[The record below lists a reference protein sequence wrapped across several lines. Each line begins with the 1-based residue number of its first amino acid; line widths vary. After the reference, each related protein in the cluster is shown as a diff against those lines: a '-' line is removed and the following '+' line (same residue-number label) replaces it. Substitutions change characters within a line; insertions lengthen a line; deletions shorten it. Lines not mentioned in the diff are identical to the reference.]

1 MKENRPK
8 TYDVFIK
15 GERKKYLSSTAK
27 KIEKYISDTENS
39 NGEYNFKIASNI
51 SLTEARH
58 LERTLAKNRIPF
70 DTSVNEE
77 NKKDKYSKP
86 KFVRSNIALYES
98 LKNVNEYK
106 PSLIDYFFLSIMI
119 LFVIIGGIN
128 VVTVEKKADTEIH
141 RAVIRRD
148 TNKILRILEKNPNSV
163 CIRDKYGRIPLH
175 YLRSDGTL
183 EIMRI
188 LTENKSPMNEMDNN
202 GKTPIDY
209 IDRNKNRTL
218 YYMMI
223 KNGAIP
229 RGDFKKNGLET

>member
-1 MKENRPK
+1 MKENRTK

-15 GERKKYLSSTAK
+15 GEKKKYLSKTGK

-51 SLTEARH
+51 SQTEARH
-58 LERTLAKNRIPF
+58 LERTLARNRIPF
-70 DTSVNEE
+70 DTSVNKE
-77 NKKDKYSKP
+77 NKNEKSSKP

-106 PSLIDYFFLSIMI
+106 PSIVDYFFLSIMI
-119 LFVIIGGIN
+119 LFVIIAGIN

-148 TNKILRILEKNPNSV
+148 TNKILRILEKHPNCV
-163 CIRDKYGRIPLH
+163 CVRDKQGRIPLH
-175 YLRSDGTL
+175 YLRTDGTP
-183 EIMRI
+183 EILRI
-188 LTENKSPMNEMDNN
+188 LTENKSPINTIDNN

-209 IDRNKNRTL
+209 INKKKNRTL

-223 KNGAIP
+223 KSGAIP
-229 RGDFKKNGLET
+229 RGDF